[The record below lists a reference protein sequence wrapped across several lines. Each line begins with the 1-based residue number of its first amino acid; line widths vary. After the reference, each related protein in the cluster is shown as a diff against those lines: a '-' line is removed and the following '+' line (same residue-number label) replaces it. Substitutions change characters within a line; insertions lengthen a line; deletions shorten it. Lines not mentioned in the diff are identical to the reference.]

1 MSLTMKSD
9 VKNHLSLHFRTKI
22 HLCEPVSQP
31 DATGFSGADPD
42 AIAANPS
49 GFGEDFVREHSS
61 SRAALVEDNSQGEPS
76 LDSVGPLAP
85 ATSKSVQS

>member
-1 MSLTMKSD
+1 MSNIRQSD
-9 VKNHLSLHFRTKI
+9 VKNHLSLRFRTKI

-49 GFGEDFVREHSS
+49 GFSEDFVREHSS
-61 SRAALVEDNSQGEPS
+61 SSAIIEQDNSQGNPS
-76 LDSVGPLAP
+76 LGSIGSQAP
-85 ATSKSVQS
+85 ATSKSVKP